1 VLRSERIRVIKTPV
15 RSPRANAYAERRVRT
30 VRNECLDWLLIVSRA
45 ISIEF
50 FGSTSLT
57 TIDSGRI
64 VASISVCPPEE
75 RSRTPLFRLITSD
88 AHDVL
93 GGLVHEYSPVAA

>member
-1 VLRSERIRVIKTPV
+1 
-15 RSPRANAYAERRVRT
+15 
-30 VRNECLDWLLIVSRA
+30 
-45 ISIEF
+45 
-50 FGSTSLT
+50 
-57 TIDSGRI
+57 